1 MTSLKKQ
8 RIKTVMKYTW
18 PFYIVSAIII
28 AILLSI
34 IFNVAHPLA
43 AYKKLTIFVS
53 GQVIDS
59 KKLEDDLTT
68 KYQDKELKSVETIS
82 VLETD
87 PTFST
92 KLTVAG
98 YSSADI
104 IIVSQSEMANR
115 SPSIYGLELDD
126 EILNSYFNDLVVY
139 TEEIEGKEV
148 GLAILLDKDI
158 VKDYITLG
166 EGSYYMVLNANSEN
180 LGQYSNSQIKEH
192 DLALKV
198 VQDWGSHV

>member
-59 KKLEDDLTT
+59 KKLEDELTS

-115 SPSIYGLELDD
+115 SPSIYGLELGD
-126 EILNSYFNDLVVY
+126 EILNSYFNGLVVY

-166 EGSYYMVLNANSEN
+166 EDSYYMVLNANSEN